1 MGSCGWNMNDAIRM
15 QISAFVDGELPDN
28 EADLLLR
35 RMGQDA
41 ELRRRVAEYL
51 AIGRVMRDE
60 VSWPGMDQIHERV
73 AAAIDDKPIEPQHDT
88 SPDLPHRKIRPLASI
103 AAAAAVAIVAIFG
116 LQQMTGVDDTIP
128 ADSTSAPLAATADA
142 SYTVPQ
148 QINDQLREYYLVH
161 GVSASENGANGM
173 MSRFVSL
180 RIRDEELPQPAQD
193 DAETTDGGD
202 GSPNRP

>member
-1 MGSCGWNMNDAIRM
+1 M

-41 ELRRRVAEYL
+41 ELRQRVAEYF

-60 VSWPGMDQIHERV
+60 VSWPGIDRIHERV
-73 AAAIDDKPIEPQHDT
+73 AAAIDDKPIAPQQET
-88 SPDLPHRKIRPLASI
+88 SPEPTHRSIRPLASV
-103 AAAAAVAIVAIFG
+103 AAAAAVAVIAIFG
-116 LQQMTGVDDTIP
+116 LQQMTGVDGTIP
-128 ADSTSAPLAATADA
+128 AEPTTAPLPVAADA

-148 QINDQLREYYLVH
+148 PIDEKLREYFLVH
-161 GVSASENGANGM
+161 GASATENGASGM
-173 MSRFVSL
+173 MTRFVSL
-180 RIRDEELPQPAQD
+180 RLSDGEIPTPAED
-193 DAETTDGGD
+193 DAESSTTEDGD